1 MKIIKMT
8 NKDNIK
14 KQQARHNK
22 VSKKEKKRRKLFKKI
37 KFILKL
43 IFFVGLIAGAVVFA
57 LTSPIFNIKEIKV
70 ENNNKVPSDTIISLS
85 ELKIDEN
92 IFKFRKSSI
101 IEKIKENPYIENASI
116 KRKLS
121 STIEINIEER
131 VAKYSVEYVGKYVLI
146 NSQGYLL
153 EIVDDN
159 QNLPIIKGT
168 TTNIEEINL
177 GERLNN
183 EDLESLGDVIKILNT
198 AKENGIEEKITSI
211 DISDKNEYI
220 IYLQE
225 EKKTI
230 HLGDNTN
237 LSNKMLNAVAIIE
250 QEKEVEG
257 DIYVNGDLNNKFKPY
272 FRQKV

>member
-43 IFFVGLIAGAVVFA
+43 IFFVGFIAGAVVFA